1 MKLGEIARILNG
13 KLDGN
18 PDIDITGIAEINRA
32 GKGDITFVTG
42 GKYLRELKKSD
53 ASAVILKEGLN
64 IEASDVTMPYI
75 SVENPHLSM
84 VSLVELFYERQY
96 IHPAKG
102 IDFRSVIKTGKIGK
116 DVTIYPFVCVEEDVD
131 IGDRTVIYPFTFVG
145 RKSKIGAGSVIYS
158 NVNIYHNV
166 IIGKNVIIH
175 SGAVI
180 GSDGFGFVKDK
191 DGNQRKVPQVGN
203 VIIEDDVEIGANV
216 CIDRATLGS
225 TVIKRGVKIDNLV
238 QIAHNVTV
246 GNNTVIAGQT
256 GISGS
261 CNIGANVM
269 MGGQVGVTDHA
280 DIGDG
285 VVLAAK
291 SGVTGDL
298 KSGIYSGFPAIEHNL
313 WKRIQVVITKLPDLI
328 KRVRELEK
336 KINQK

>member
-32 GKGDITFVTG
+32 VKGDITFVTG
-42 GKYLRELKKSD
+42 GKYLLELKNSN
-53 ASAVILKEGLN
+53 ASAVILKEVLN

-84 VSLVELFYERQY
+84 VFLVELFYERQY

-102 IDFRSVIKTGKIGK
+102 IDSRSVIKTGKIGK
-116 DVTIYPFVCVEEDVD
+116 DVTIYPFVCVEDDVE
-131 IGDRTVIYPFTFVG
+131 IEDRTVIYPFTFVG
-145 RKSKIGAGSVIYS
+145 RKSKIGADSVIYS

-166 IIGKNVIIH
+166 IIGKNAIIH

-180 GSDGFGFVKDK
+180 GSDGFGFVKDE
-191 DGNQRKVPQVGN
+191 VGN

-269 MGGQVGVTDHA
+269 MGGQVGLTDHA

-291 SGVTGDL
+291 
-298 KSGIYSGFPAIEHNL
+298 
-313 WKRIQVVITKLPDLI
+313 
-328 KRVRELEK
+328 
-336 KINQK
+336 